1 MQEECTI
8 RDSRPLITTVQ
19 LQTDLYLDTE
29 QVLPFFIRIL
39 SSTIQQVH
47 LSVTDPWCLVTEKV
61 RSVGAQ
67 LVNANG
73 EAYIHPLET
82 RDVNA
87 SGVIRECEEGRGVE
101 VPGGLKGVW
110 LDTPMIEILG
120 RGNYRKE
127 NPGNVPYVHELRH

>member
-1 MQEECTI
+1 MQEQKQLLSQQVVQEECIT
-8 RDSRPLITTVQ
+8 RDSRPPTTTEQ
-19 LQTDLYLDTE
+19 LLTDLCLDTE

-39 SSTIQQVH
+39 SSTIQQEQ
-47 LSVTDPWCLVTEKV
+47 SIPSQIMGALVTEKV

-101 VPGGLKGVW
+101 VPGGRRVYGW
-110 LDTPMIEILG
+110 IL
-120 RGNYRKE
+120 R
-127 NPGNVPYVHELRH
+127 

>member
-1 MQEECTI
+1 LQPVVQEECII
-8 RDSRPLITTVQ
+8 RDSRHPTTTVQ
-19 LQTDLYLDTE
+19 LPTVWFWDTE
-29 QVLPFFIRIL
+29 QVLPFLYQDSIQYHPTGAIYPSQIL
-39 SSTIQQVH
+39 GA
-47 LSVTDPWCLVTEKV
+47 LVTEKV

-101 VPGGLKGVW
+101 VPGGAKRCMAGYS
-110 LDTPMIEILG
+110 DD
-120 RGNYRKE
+120 RD
-127 NPGNVPYVHELRH
+127 PGW

>member
-1 MQEECTI
+1 MQHCC
-8 RDSRPLITTVQ
+8 
-19 LQTDLYLDTE
+19 
-29 QVLPFFIRIL
+29 IRIL
-39 SSTIQQVH
+39 SSIIRQELYILQI
-47 LSVTDPWCLVTEKV
+47 LGALVTEKV

-67 LVNANG
+67 LVNAEG

-87 SGVIRECEEGRGVE
+87 SGVIRECREGRGVE

-120 RGNYRKE
+120 GEGTIE
-127 NPGNVPYVHELRH
+127 NGFRQCSVCT